1 VQFQVVS
8 QFIADFINN
17 EVKERKSEG
26 VVIGLSGGLDSSVTA
41 CLAVKALGRRNVFGL
56 ILPDSK
62 NISPKVDIDD
72 ALLLAKFI
80 GIKYKIIRIS
90 TTKKEL
96 LKQFPKNK
104 LAQGNLAARLRMS
117 ILYYYAAILRRLVIG
132 TSDKSELKLGYYTKY
147 GDNAVDLLPIAGL
160 YKTEVRKLGRF
171 LAIPPSILQKKSSA
185 RLWKGH
191 TAEGE
196 IGMPYEEVD
205 EILKFL
211 DTNAQNGYNNR
222 YAIDKLGLSTQKI
235 NRLVQFIEKN
245 RHKQDSPPICE
256 IPNEKLISVDQI

>member
-1 VQFQVVS
+1 VQLQVVS
-8 QFIADFINN
+8 EFITDFIIN
-17 EVKERKSEG
+17 EVKERNSEG

-62 NISPKVDIDD
+62 NITPKADIDD
-72 ALLLAKFI
+72 AIQLAKFI

-90 TTKKEL
+90 KIKKEL
-96 LKQFPKNK
+96 LKQFPRNK
-104 LAQGNLAARLRMS
+104 LAQGNLAVRLRMS

-160 YKTEVRKLGRF
+160 YKTEVRKLGKF

-191 TAEGE
+191 TAESE

-205 EILKFL
+205 EILKYL
-211 DTNAQNGYNNR
+211 DTNTLNNYNKKG
-222 YAIDKLGLSTQKI
+222 AIDKLGFNTQKAKRI
-235 NRLVQFIEKN
+235 VQFIEKN
-245 RHKQDSPPICE
+245 RHKKDTPPICE
-256 IPNEKLISVDQI
+256 IPNDKLISADHI